1 MSRDQ
6 GPTDCCNGRCNQGRA
21 CIMRTEN
28 GSMTDGLPI
37 TMYEPA
43 QPWDWID
50 RMLTAV
56 MRNCVRVVLFCLAA
70 GLVAGFLSAFFKI

>member
-1 MSRDQ
+1 
-6 GPTDCCNGRCNQGRA
+6 
-21 CIMRTEN
+21 
-28 GSMTDGLPI
+28 MTDDAYKQAMNAPIEQTNGGMVDGLHV